1 MDLPTFSVR
10 LCTQQVLATAR
21 KESRPLSLPSVSI
34 SRRDFVKSA
43 SAAAAL
49 SAIGT
54 KAGAQ
59 TAAPSLF
66 VPKSPTAAA
75 DFRALA
81 MRALDAAKSAGAQY
95 ADVRIAQYRSQFV
108 ATRERRVLGLADS
121 ETAGIGIRTLVN
133 GTWGFAATADLTPDA
148 VAAVARRAV
157 TQAKQNRAA
166 MNKPIVLAPYGPV
179 QNGEW
184 KSPIKVDP
192 FSITVADKV
201 ALLLAAN
208 DAALKVKGVRF
219 VNSGMNFL
227 REEKTFANSEGSYTV
242 QTLYRCSP
250 NMGITAVS
258 ADNSDFQTRAS
269 NDVPPRGL
277 GYEHVTDSDLV
288 TNATKWANEAVQK
301 LSAKSVDVGRYDL
314 VLHPSHLWL
323 TIHESVAHPT
333 ELDRALG
340 FEANYAGT
348 SFVSPPEK
356 MLGKLKYGSSL
367 MNIRGDRN
375 QVGSL
380 SACGWDD
387 EGVVPETFDIIK
399 NGVVVD
405 YQTTREQAPYLD
417 WWYKSQG
424 KPTRSHGNSY
434 AQSWSDV
441 QFQRMPNV
449 SLLPGAK
456 DTSYEDIIAA
466 TDSGIAII
474 GDGSFSID
482 QQRYN
487 AQFGGQ
493 VFYEIKGGKIVGMLK
508 DVAYQMR
515 TPDFWGSLDMIGGPK
530 SYFLG
535 GANND
540 GKGQPAQSNAVSHG
554 CVPSRFRQINVINTG
569 RKS

>member
-1 MDLPTFSVR
+1 M
-10 LCTQQVLATAR
+10 
-21 KESRPLSLPSVSI
+21 SI

-49 SAIGT
+49 SVVGSR
-54 KAGAQ
+54 AGALS
-59 TAAPSLF
+59 AGPIIHVPEYAPG
-66 VPKSPTAAA
+66 VA
-75 DFRALA
+75 DYRELA
-81 MRALDAAKSAGAQY
+81 MRALEAAKSAGAEY

-108 ATRERRVLGLADS
+108 STRERRVQGLADT
-121 ETAGIGIRTLVN
+121 ETAGVGVRTLVN
-133 GTWGFAATADLTPDA
+133 GAWGFAATAELTPDSVANVARKA
-148 VAAVARRAV
+148 VA
-157 TQAKQNRAA
+157 QAKANRAA
-166 MNKPIVLAPYGPV
+166 LSRPIVLAPYGAA

-184 KSPIKVDP
+184 KSPIKTDP
-192 FSITVADKV
+192 FTIPIADKV
-201 ALLLAAN
+201 AALLAAN
-208 DAALKVKGVRF
+208 EAALKVKGVRF
-219 VNSGMNFL
+219 ASSGMSFL
-227 REEKTFANSEGSYTV
+227 REEKTFANSEGSYTYQV
-242 QTLYRCSP
+242 LYRCSP
-250 NMGITAVS
+250 SMNVTAVS

-269 NDVPPRGL
+269 NEIPPRGL
-277 GYEHVTDSDLV
+277 GYEHFVDSDFPG
-288 TNATKWANEAVQK
+288 NATKWGEEAVQK
-301 LSAKSVDVGRYDL
+301 LSAKPVEVGRYDL

-348 SFVSPPEK
+348 SFVAPPEK
-356 MLGKLKYGSSL
+356 VLGTLKYGSDL
-367 MNIRGDRN
+367 MNIRADRN

-399 NGVVVD
+399 DGVFVD
-405 YQTTREQAPYLD
+405 YQTTREQAPYLE
-417 WWYKSQG
+417 WYYKKIG
-424 KPTRSHGNSY
+424 KPVRSHGNSY
-434 AQSWSDV
+434 AQFWSDV

-449 SLLPGAK
+449 SLLPGTK
-456 DTSYEDIIAA
+456 EQSWEDIIAA
-466 TDSGIAII
+466 TDSGIGII

-515 TPDFWGSLDMIGGPK
+515 TPDFWKSMDMVGGQG
-530 SYFLG
+530 SYFMG

-540 GKGQPAQSNAVSHG
+540 GKGQPPQSNAVSHG
-554 CVPSRFRQINVINTG
+554 CVPARFRQINVINTG
-569 RKS
+569 RKA